1 MLFCR
6 IQQGNITALT
16 TNFEVMMDD
25 NDYHHSKEQMFV
37 AGSSWITPKGSPLQ
51 VESKSIAE
59 KKCTPI
65 SKLKASLIKKI
76 IIKITRNFL
85 HFLRLA
91 INSLIIAIYKKCNI
105 SQVGNLD
112 RYTFVS

>member
-59 KKCTPI
+59 KQG
-65 SKLKASLIKKI
+65 LDLIY
-76 IIKITRNFL
+76 
-85 HFLRLA
+85 LRWA
-91 INSLIIAIYKKCNI
+91 I
-105 SQVGNLD
+105 GGG
-112 RYTFVS
+112 